1 MMGHREPLK
10 TAAEQDVTSRAARR
24 HLAYLQIPGATAS
37 IKRQINRR
45 SRRDARRSIHDAYAG
60 LV

>member
-10 TAAEQDVTSRAARR
+10 TAAEQDVTSREARR

-37 IKRQINRR
+37 IKRQITRR
-45 SRRDARRSIHDAYAG
+45 GRRNARRSVREMQYG
-60 LV
+60 LI

>member
-10 TAAEQDVTSRAARR
+10 SAAEVDATSRAARR

-37 IKRQINRR
+37 IKRQITRR
-45 SRRDARRSIHDAYAG
+45 GRRDARRSITEERYG